1 MKKAAKG
8 IWGAL
13 ASCLCLSLSA
23 CGGDLAE
30 SGGAENIF
38 TYAVEVEDGVFSPK
52 GADFGT
58 PVKEVLRAKGLTE
71 AAVEEDS
78 GNDAKRIINRIGIEG
93 LSDEIMEIIRFE
105 DDELITVIYAIG
117 VEQSDFETA
126 CRTLQEQAA
135 AYIPAE
141 LLISEGNA
149 VLGADTGLSW
159 EDKEKNMIYLNCPMT
174 QNDGKKTIML
184 SINSAVTEE

>member
-1 MKKAAKG
+1 MR
-8 IWGAL
+8 
-13 ASCLCLSLSA
+13 
-23 CGGDLAE
+23 
-30 SGGAENIF
+30 SG
-38 TYAVEVEDGVFSPK
+38 
-52 GADFGT
+52 
-58 PVKEVLRAKGLTE
+58 
-71 AAVEEDS
+71 
-78 GNDAKRIINRIGIEG
+78 
-93 LSDEIMEIIRFE
+93 
-105 DDELITVIYAIG
+105 
-117 VEQSDFETA
+117 EQSDFETA